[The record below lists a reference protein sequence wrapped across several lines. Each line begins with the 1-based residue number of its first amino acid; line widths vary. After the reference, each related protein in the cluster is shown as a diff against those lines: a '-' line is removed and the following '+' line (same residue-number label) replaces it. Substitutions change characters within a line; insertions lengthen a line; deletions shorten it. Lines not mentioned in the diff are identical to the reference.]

1 MMNDK
6 NDVITLGPWA
16 IVFIMV
22 IATVLAVCL
31 QLSIGVIFGI
41 GSVGY
46 AAYFLDEYNK
56 MKAQRRNNYEGKI
69 S

>member
-6 NDVITLGPWA
+6 NDVITLGPWT

-31 QLSIGVIFGI
+31 RLSIGVIFGI
-41 GSVGY
+41 GSIGY
-46 AAYFLDEYNK
+46 VTYFLDEYNK
-56 MKAQRRNNYEGKI
+56 MKTQRRNNYEGKI
-69 S
+69 F